1 MLKRLSIAEF
11 IGCLID
17 FIEEKTGLRCY
28 DSPDNKES
36 PFYSVQLVSSEPG
49 DTKTMFIDVY
59 QVWIHCIGAPT
70 KPHSTA
76 PVLALV
82 RQLEE
87 AMTDDVELPEPYQ
100 MQRQVYGGLRTLK
113 VDESDEGHAV
123 LSFDFHVCY
132 GFRCK

>member
-11 IGCLID
+11 TGCLID

-36 PFYSVQLVSSEPG
+36 PFYSVQLVNSEPG

-59 QVWIHCIGAPT
+59 QVWVHCIGAPT
-70 KPHSTA
+70 RPYSTA

-82 RQLEE
+82 QKLEE
-87 AMTDDVELPEPYQ
+87 AMTDDLALPEPYRV
-100 MQRQVYGGLRTLK
+100 QRQVYGGRRTLK
-113 VDESDEGHAV
+113 RDESDEGHAV
-123 LSFDFHVCY
+123 LSFDFHVCD